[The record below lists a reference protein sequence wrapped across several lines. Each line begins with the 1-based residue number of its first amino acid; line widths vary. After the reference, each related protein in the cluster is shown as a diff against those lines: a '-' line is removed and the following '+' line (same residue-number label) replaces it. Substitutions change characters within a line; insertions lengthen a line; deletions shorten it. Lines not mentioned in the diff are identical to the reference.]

1 MTFFTRNSGEE
12 ERLAGAE
19 TAAAQGEDQ
28 ATQPTNEEEK
38 KEDGKWSFVVSRL
51 GEDPRTRPQSFNS
64 HSPSRVDCSSGE
76 EDKEDF
82 ESNWYQGVESFDDM
96 GLREEILRGI
106 YSYGFKEPSKIQQ
119 KGILPVIQ
127 GRDTIA

>member
-1 MTFFTRNSGEE
+1 MERNFMGEE

-19 TAAAQGEDQ
+19 TAAAQGEDG
-28 ATQPTNEEEK
+28 ATQPTNEEETK
-38 KEDGKWSFVVSRL
+38 
-51 GEDPRTRPQSFNS
+51 GEGE
-64 HSPSRVDCSSGE
+64 GE

-82 ESNWYQGVESFDDM
+82 ETNWHQGVESFDDM
-96 GLREEILRGI
+96 GLREDILRGI

>member
-1 MTFFTRNSGEE
+1 MLGVFSLTKMVVAGEE
-12 ERLAGAE
+12 
-19 TAAAQGEDQ
+19 
-28 ATQPTNEEEK
+28 
-38 KEDGKWSFVVSRL
+38 V
-51 GEDPRTRPQSFNS
+51 
-64 HSPSRVDCSSGE
+64 
-76 EDKEDF
+76 KEDF

-96 GLREEILRGI
+96 GLREDILRGI

>member
-1 MTFFTRNSGEE
+1 LF
-12 ERLAGAE
+12 
-19 TAAAQGEDQ
+19 
-28 ATQPTNEEEK
+28 
-38 KEDGKWSFVVSRL
+38 
-51 GEDPRTRPQSFNS
+51 
-64 HSPSRVDCSSGE
+64 RVGE

-119 KGILPVIQ
+119 KGVLPVIQ